1 MTPADRGPP
10 ATPAGRRLLPRCTR
24 GAETGRATVLI
35 GFGEPREDAEF
46 VALTVPDAHELVR
59 CVQLA
64 LDASR
69 PNLGGFPS

>member
-1 MTPADRGPP
+1 M
-10 ATPAGRRLLPRCTR
+10 
-24 GAETGRATVLI
+24 LI

-59 CVQLA
+59 RVQLA